1 MHISAINSFLDFKK
15 NYLSDKNSEIRIVEI
30 VSQSV
35 NESIKKYLDKNH
47 KYIGVDMVE
56 GNNVDIVLED
66 PYKLP
71 FEKESI
77 DVVISISTFE
87 HTEFFG
93 LVT

>member
-1 MHISAINSFLDFKK
+1 MHTSALKSFLDFKN
-15 NYLSDKNSEIRIVEI
+15 NYLIDKNSEIKLVEI
-30 VSQSV
+30 GSQSV
-35 NESIKKYLDKNH
+35 NESIKKLLDKNH
-47 KYIGVDMVE
+47 KYIGVDIVE
-56 GNNVDIVLED
+56 GKNVDVVLDD

-71 FEKESI
+71 FKEDSV